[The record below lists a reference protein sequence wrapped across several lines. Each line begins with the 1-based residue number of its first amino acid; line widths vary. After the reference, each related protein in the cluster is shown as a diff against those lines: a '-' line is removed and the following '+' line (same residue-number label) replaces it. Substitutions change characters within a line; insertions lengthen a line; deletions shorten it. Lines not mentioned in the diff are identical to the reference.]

1 MFLYHG
7 RQDLKWK
14 KKYELKYSES
24 NISFDIDKQLIYEL
38 SEIPLE
44 INNLYLY
51 KVDELIFSKKE
62 GPRRESMENIL
73 SSFRNLQDINL
84 VYIILGD

>member
-1 MFLYHG
+1 MEEKISKI
-7 RQDLKWK
+7 LKNARYCLHNIK
-14 KKYELKYSES
+14 EYELKYSES

-51 KVDELIFSKKE
+51 NDYSLFTT
-62 GPRRESMENIL
+62 L
-73 SSFRNLQDINL
+73 SF
-84 VYIILGD
+84 